1 MRMSFENDFYTYPY
15 ATQFTIVTSL
25 PTFPD
30 VIVLIYEDIA
40 MNHYVLPLEHKTL
53 ATVSLIEEVTL
64 CGRTLTLLAL
74 TGFDKI
80 KSAKFMIDDKSSLR

>member
-1 MRMSFENDFYTYPY
+1 MSFENDFYTYPY

-53 ATVSLIEEVTL
+53 AAVSLIEEVTL
-64 CGRTLTLLAL
+64 CGRTL

-80 KSAKFMIDDKSSLR
+80 KSAKFMIDDKSSLS